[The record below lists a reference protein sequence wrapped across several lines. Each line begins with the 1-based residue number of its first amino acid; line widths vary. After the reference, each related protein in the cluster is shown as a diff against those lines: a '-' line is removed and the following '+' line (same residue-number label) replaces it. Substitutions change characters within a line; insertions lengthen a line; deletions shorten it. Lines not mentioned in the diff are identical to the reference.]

1 MKLAIRHLHRLW
13 PAFVLT
19 LGGLLLLPLLLP
31 RSDRSHALAAAPAS
45 STAAELAISA
55 EAAESAAEK
64 LRRIEEATGSG
75 TGGFLTE
82 FSENEVNSYLA
93 YEMASRYPAGVSKVQ
108 VRFLPGRILGIAEVD
123 FDKAKSARPTSGGM
137 TDYLFWGTHTLE
149 AGGSFSA
156 IDGVGHFDLES
167 VALDGVTL
175 PQTVVD
181 LLIETFLKPRFPRL
195 ALDAPFFLPASVDR
209 VQVMRES
216 IVVEVNPPVSD

>member
-1 MKLAIRHLHRLW
+1 MKLARTHLYRLW

-19 LGGLLLLPLLLP
+19 LGSLLVLPCLFP

-45 STAAELAISA
+45 STAAEPAISA

-64 LRRIEEATGSG
+64 LRRIEEASGSG

-93 YEMASRYPAGVSKVQ
+93 YQVASRYPPGLSKVQ

-195 ALDAPFFLPASVDR
+195 ALDAPFFLPDSVDR

-216 IVVEVNPPVSD
+216 LVVEVNPPVSD